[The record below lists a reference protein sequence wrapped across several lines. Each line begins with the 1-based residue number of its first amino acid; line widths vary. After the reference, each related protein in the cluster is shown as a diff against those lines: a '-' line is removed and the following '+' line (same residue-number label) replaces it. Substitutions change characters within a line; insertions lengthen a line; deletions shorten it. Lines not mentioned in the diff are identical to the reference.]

1 MKSQFK
7 MFLLTL
13 LFGPFGLFY
22 CSALLGL
29 LLSALV
35 FLLIAIAWPLAIA
48 LWPISI
54 FVGIFAVKRHN
65 SRLSPKTQRVV
76 TIPRSETPEEQLAD
90 FRISSPLEQPKRSRK
105 EAQNSA
111 KWVQPGQEVKVGKL
125 SIPGGLFY
133 VDRHLNQFDSLY
145 MGNDCSL
152 IDPTLK
158 TDFKS
163 PDYVGNQMTYW
174 PSYSQISPQSRAA
187 YLEWLASDRSDP
199 ETYIGYVFLY
209 FYGIERRLL
218 VDDLNGG
225 ISDGERRELIKELKR
240 LKSIYGQN
248 RSFDSYAGSLLS
260 HVWAINQDD
269 SPLKP
274 EPNILVAKRGFTSG
288 FRLLLA
294 RTVQEGKP
302 VSGELALAW
311 VNSHPDLTLRTPARR
326 CPDEFDALFMMRYR
340 SSFGDGIKITPN
352 KIRLQLDYVPASAS
366 LIGYPST
373 KLDLPDVSHL
383 KRPFRRLHTLAEA
396 CTTELEQFSRYV
408 GKQGNSRGSLRA
420 LSLLPNDLI
429 PSLSNPL
436 LESLKNWMGTQISE
450 SGGLVPV
457 ESIFRYAGEGI
468 PPKINKREA
477 EMLAR
482 VAEMAGFGVAPDI
495 RFHQAKPDI
504 YGKAVLFAGGHG
516 NSFSPSSEFRK
527 VGTIIRLGSLVAAI
541 DEHISESE
549 VNALESIVSNDR
561 HLAEKEKHSLRAY
574 MMWRL
579 HSPPNIVGLKKRL
592 EHFTTREKVA
602 ISHIL
607 VGVALADGKIEP
619 AEINQLEKLYSRL
632 GLDKAMVT
640 SDIHSLSISRLPR
653 SSQERE
659 IATTVPTEDQPK
671 PDSGFS
677 LDRNLIQL
685 LERET
690 EEAQSVL
697 DSIFSEE
704 DFDEAPEPGFSTD
717 APSASGAIQGL
728 DAKFQELYS
737 GLISKDEWSQEELEE
752 LCGRLQL
759 MPEGAVET
767 INDWAFD
774 SVGAPLVENGSIV
787 FVDLEIAEELSEL
800 QKQRQLV

>member
-13 LFGPFGLFY
+13 LFGPIGLFY
-22 CSALLGL
+22 CNALFGL
-29 LLSALV
+29 LLSALAI
-35 FLLIAIAWPLAIA
+35 LLIAIVWPLAIL

-54 FVGIFAVKRHN
+54 VVGIFAVKRHN
-65 SRLSPKTQRVV
+65 SQLSPNTHKVSR
-76 TIPRSETPEEQLAD
+76 IPRSQTPEEQLAD
-90 FRISSPLEQPKRSRK
+90 FRIGSPLEQPKAFRK
-105 EAQNSA
+105 KAQSPA
-111 KWVQPGQEVKVGKL
+111 KWVQSGQKVKVGKL
-125 SIPGGLFY
+125 RIQGGLFY
-133 VDRHLNQFDSLY
+133 LGRHLNQFNSLS

-152 IDPTLK
+152 VDPTLR

-163 PDYVGNQMTYW
+163 PDYAGNQMTYW
-174 PSYSQISPQSRAA
+174 PSFSQLSPQSRAA

-225 ISDGERRELIKELKR
+225 ISDGERRALIKELRR

-269 SPLKP
+269 APLEP
-274 EPNILVAKRGFTSG
+274 EPDVLLEKRGFTSA

-302 VSGELALAW
+302 VSGKLALAW
-311 VNSHPDLTLRTPARR
+311 VKGHPDFTLRTPARR
-326 CPDEFDALFMMRYR
+326 CPKEFDALFMMRYR

-366 LIGYPST
+366 LRGYPGT
-373 KLDLPDVSHL
+373 KLDLPDVSYL

-408 GKQGNSRGSLRA
+408 GRQGNSKDSLRA

-429 PSLSNPL
+429 PSLANPL
-436 LESLKNWMGTQISE
+436 FEDLKDWMGTQIAE

-457 ESIFRYAGEGI
+457 ESIFRYAGEGV
-468 PPKINKREA
+468 PPRVNKREA
-477 EMLAR
+477 ELLAS
-482 VAEMAGFGVAPDI
+482 VAETAGFGVAPDV

-504 YGKAVLFAGGHG
+504 DGKAVLFAGGHG

-527 VGTIIRLGSLVAAI
+527 VGTIVRLGSLVAAT
-541 DEHISESE
+541 DDHIGESE
-549 VNALESIVSNDR
+549 VNALESVIASDR
-561 HLAEKEKHSLRAY
+561 RLTEIEKDSLRAY

-579 HSPPNIVGLKKRL
+579 HSPPNIAGLKKRL
-592 EHFTTREKVA
+592 EQFSSTEKVA

-607 VGVALADGKIEP
+607 VGVALADGKVEP
-619 AEINQLEKLYSRL
+619 SEINQLEKLYSRL

-640 SDIHSLSISRLPR
+640 SDIHSLSSRRRPR
-653 SSQERE
+653 SIPETQT
-659 IATTVPTEDQPK
+659 AAAVPTEDQRK
-671 PDSGFS
+671 PDTGFS
-677 LDRNLIQL
+677 LDRDLLRL

-697 DSIFSEE
+697 DSIFSDE
-704 DFDEAPEPGFSTD
+704 DLDETPEPNCSTD
-717 APSASGAIQGL
+717 APMVSGAFQDL
-728 DAKFQELYS
+728 DAKYQQLYNR
-737 GLISKDEWSQEELEE
+737 LISKEEWSKEEVEG
-752 LCGRLQL
+752 LCSGLQL

-767 INDWAFD
+767 INDWSFD
-774 SVGAPLVENGSIV
+774 KVGAPLVENGSTV
-787 FVDLEIAEELSEL
+787 FIDLEIAEELSEL
-800 QKQRQLV
+800 QKQRQPV